1 MKSLRARAAICI
13 VSLFALAI
21 ASIPSAFA
29 GQIPSEHEQDVMVR
43 STLATF
49 NDANRTNNYTV
60 LAAKGSRQ
68 LQAQVPLEKFQSIFT
83 VFREKQLFFDD
94 IVTATR
100 ESSEPAKIDDEGV
113 LVLAGTL
120 KTEEMKVT
128 YRLRF
133 AMNAKVWKLLGMNVD
148 TSTN

>member
-1 MKSLRARAAICI
+1 MKSFRAHAAVCI
-13 VSLFALAI
+13 VSLFALAV

-29 GQIPSEHEQDVMVR
+29 GQIPSEQEQDVMIR

-49 NDANRTNNYTV
+49 NDANMTNNYAV
-60 LAAKGSRQ
+60 LAAKSSRQ
-68 LQAQVPLEKFQSIFT
+68 LQAQVPPEKLQSIFA
-83 VFREKQLFFDD
+83 VFRDRRIFFDD
-94 IVTATR
+94 VVTATR

-133 AMNAKVWKLLGMNVD
+133 ALNAKVWKLLGMNVD